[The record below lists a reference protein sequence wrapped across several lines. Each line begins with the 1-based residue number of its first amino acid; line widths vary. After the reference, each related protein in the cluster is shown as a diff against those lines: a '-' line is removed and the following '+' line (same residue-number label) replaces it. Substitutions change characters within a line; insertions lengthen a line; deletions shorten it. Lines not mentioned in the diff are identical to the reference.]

1 MLSSKT
7 LFFVNGSRVCEK
19 GSKQMKIDNK
29 CKHFEIQFMNRL
41 CEKSDCI
48 PCNSHTS
55 ADDDTNASATN
66 KFMVIG

>member
-1 MLSSKT
+1 MQILWNSIH
-7 LFFVNGSRVCEK
+7 E
-19 GSKQMKIDNK
+19 
-29 CKHFEIQFMNRL
+29 NRL